1 MQLPQ
6 RPFLIDVECGRSGAE
21 ALAFA
26 GLVSGTQQRPE
37 RNKIYPDMALYG
49 LLLLSQPPTSLLIS
63 SMAFATKP

>member
-6 RPFLIDVECGRSGAE
+6 RPFLIDVECGRSGAA

-37 RNKIYPDMALYG
+37 RNKICPDMSLYG
-49 LLLLSQPPTSLLIS
+49 LLLLSQPRTSLPIP
-63 SMAFATKP
+63 SMALAVRP